1 MKKHDNPAEGERLQK
16 VLANAGMGSRREIE
30 GWIVEGRV
38 EVNGQPA
45 QLGQRVMPN
54 DTIRVDGKPVAKR
67 MLEAPER
74 EVLVYNKPE
83 GELVTRRDPEGR
95 RTVFQSLP
103 KLKHGRWIPVGRLD
117 INSSGLLLLTTDGE
131 LANQLMHP
139 SRQVEREY
147 AVRVMGEVTEEQLTQ
162 LTHGVE
168 LEDGPARFEEIV
180 ESGGEGINR
189 WFHVVI
195 MEGRQREV
203 RRMWEAFGARVNRL
217 KRVRYGSV
225 ILESALK
232 VGRWRFLSD
241 AEVDELL
248 VTLGLK
254 SSKPR
259 GPRASTGKPR
269 AKGPDSRPQ
278 GKEPPRGPRGDNA
291 ERKPR
296 GKDSESHR
304 SRGKDPQSR
313 GRTKDPESKYW
324 SKSSEGGGPR
334 PGKQS
339 KRTGYAKTGETPSR
353 GRSSKPRPSGKSTQ
367 SGTSAATDSPWKGRG
382 GASGKLKR

>member
-1 MKKHDNPAEGERLQK
+1 MKKNPSPAPGERLQK

-30 GWIVEGRV
+30 GWISEGRV

-45 QLGQRVMPN
+45 QLGMRVMPN
-54 DTIRVDGKPVAKR
+54 DAIRVDGKAVAKR
-67 MLEAPER
+67 MLEAPQR

-95 RTVFQSLP
+95 RTVFHSLP

-147 AVRVMGEVTEEQLTQ
+147 AVRVMGEISEAQLTQ

-203 RRMWEAFGARVNRL
+203 RRMWEAVGAQVSRL

-232 VGRWRFLSD
+232 VGRWRYLSED
-241 AEVDELL
+241 EVNELQL
-248 VTLGLK
+248 ALGLK
-254 SSKPR
+254 SVKPR
-259 GPRASTGKPR
+259 GAKGRAGKPR
-269 AKGPDSRPQ
+269 MKSSDSRTRGKAPDSGSRS
-278 GKEPPRGPRGDNA
+278 GKPSKPAGYAKSDAPAPRG
-291 ERKPR
+291 
-296 GKDSESHR
+296 R
-304 SRGKDPQSR
+304 SQK
-313 GRTKDPESKYW
+313 
-324 SKSSEGGGPR
+324 PR
-334 PGKQS
+334 PG
-339 KRTGYAKTGETPSR
+339 
-353 GRSSKPRPSGKSTQ
+353 GKSSPT
-367 SGTSAATDSPWKGRG
+367 GTTSATESPWKGRG
-382 GASGKLKR
+382 GSTGKSRRR

>member
-1 MKKHDNPAEGERLQK
+1 MSTQQNPLPMNRNRGKAGERLQK
-16 VLANAGMGSRREIE
+16 VLANAGMGSRRQIE

-38 EVNGQPA
+38 EVNGVA
-45 QLGQRVMPN
+45 AELGQRVNPS
-54 DTIRVDGKPVAKR
+54 DIIYVDGKRVAKSL
-67 MLEAPER
+67 LEAPAR
-74 EVLVYNKPE
+74 EVIVYNKPE
-83 GELVTRRDPEGR
+83 GELVTRKDPEGR
-95 RTVFQSLP
+95 HTVFERLP

-147 AVRVMGEVTEEQLTQ
+147 AVRVMGEVTEQQLKT

-203 RRMWEAFGARVNRL
+203 RRMWEAVGARVSRL

-232 VGRWRFLSD
+232 VGRWRNLSEQ
-241 AEVDELL
+241 EVNDLL
-248 VTLGLK
+248 TTMGHSVAK
-254 SSKPR
+254 QRKPQ
-259 GPRASTGKPR
+259 R
-269 AKGPDSRPQ
+269 AKS
-278 GKEPPRGPRGDNA
+278 PRGDRKGRKSA
-291 ERKPR
+291 EPSKSHQARGQKKVATGRKKEDRKPSG
-296 GKDSESHR
+296 GKTDTIWKGKQGGARR
-304 SRGKDPQSR
+304 SR
-313 GRTKDPESKYW
+313 
-324 SKSSEGGGPR
+324 
-334 PGKQS
+334 
-339 KRTGYAKTGETPSR
+339 
-353 GRSSKPRPSGKSTQ
+353 
-367 SGTSAATDSPWKGRG
+367 
-382 GASGKLKR
+382 